1 MNISVTLTCSSD
13 DNLPIWAACLIFLG
27 VIIGT
32 KILLLEL
39 VTVVILMKNPGV
51 SKYLGLNM
59 GPWQDCAANCT
70 VAACTP
76 ESQLNEKKASQVWA
90 LQGGWVKESGPLT
103 GYIVNQMV

>member
-1 MNISVTLTCSSD
+1 MNKSVTLTCSSD

-51 SKYLGLNM
+51 SQYLGLHM
-59 GPWQDCAANCT
+59 GPWQDCAATCI

-76 ESQLNEKKASQVWA
+76 ESQLNEKKKKPAR
-90 LQGGWVKESGPLT
+90 SGHFRVLE
-103 GYIVNQMV
+103 